1 VSVGLPDEPPP
12 MTRLHK
18 GLNLT
23 IMIVPFVAFILALVL
38 LWNDFV
44 GWTNL
49 AILTVGYAL
58 TCLGVTVGY
67 HRLLTHRSFKTF
79 PAVRYTLA
87 VLGSLAIEGS
97 VIVWVADHRKHHQ
110 FSDKEGD
117 PHSPHVERHT
127 GALGALRALA
137 HAHLGWMLSS
147 VGRAEQR
154 RYAPDLVADR
164 GLRIITRL
172 FPLSVAA
179 SLLIPFAFGYAITGT
194 LAGGLTALLWGGLV
208 RIFLLHHVTFSIN
221 SICHFWG
228 KRRFRVSDESRN
240 VSWLAIFSA
249 GESWHHNH
257 HAFPS
262 SAFHGLK
269 RWEIDLSG
277 LAIRALER
285 VGLAWDVTRIPPE
298 RQAAKLIASNQ

>member
-1 VSVGLPDEPPP
+1 MGPI
-12 MTRLHK
+12 HK
-18 GLNLT
+18 SLNLT
-23 IMIVPFVAFILALVL
+23 IMVIPFVAFIVALVL

-49 AILTVGYAL
+49 AILAVGYVL
-58 TCLGVTVGY
+58 TSVGITVGY

-79 PAVRYTLA
+79 PAVRYVLA
-87 VLGSLAIEGS
+87 ALGSLAIEGS

-117 PHSPHVERHT
+117 PHSPHVERHS
-127 GALGALRALA
+127 GVVGSFRSLL
-137 HAHLGWMLSS
+137 HAHMGWMLSS

-154 RYAPDLVADR
+154 RYAPDLVEDP

-172 FPLSVAA
+172 FPLSVVL
-179 SLLIPFAFGYAITGT
+179 SLLIPFVLGYALSGT
-194 LAGGLTALLWGGLV
+194 LLGAMTALLWGGLV

-228 KRRFRVSDESRN
+228 RRRFRVSDQSRN
-240 VSWLAIFSA
+240 VSWLAIFSF

-277 LAIRALER
+277 LVIQGLER
-285 VGLAWDVTRIPPE
+285 VGLAWDVTRISPE
-298 RQAAKLIASNQ
+298 RQAAKLIAPAS